1 MGAAYEPPAWGA
13 AGVNAHGVSLEVIKG
28 GVVVE
33 AVALPPVSDEGSGS
47 GSGSLS
53 FVVAGRMTPACG
65 LVLQHPSVSRVHA
78 ALQFDA
84 HGALFL
90 RDLGSTHGTFVN
102 KRRLPAHEFVRLHIG
117 DVVAFGESTRLYAVC
132 GPQELLPPERKPSR
146 HRKDKERVKEGGDGA
161 SWGFREDA
169 QEEDDEDEDE
179 GDGKDKH
186 KEQLPDYL
194 RNVRGPLYHA
204 AWIKD

>member
-1 MGAAYEPPAWGA
+1 MGSSYEPPPWGV

-28 GVVVE
+28 G
-33 AVALPPVSDEGSGS
+33 
-47 GSGSLS
+47 S
-53 FVVAGRMTPACG
+53 FVVVGRMTPACG

-117 DVVAFGESTRLYAVC
+117 DVVAFGESTRLYAIC

-146 HRKDKERVKEGGDGA
+146 RREKEEGVEEGDDGA
-161 SWGFREDA
+161 SWGFGEDA
-169 QEEDDEDEDE
+169 QEEDEDEEDA

-194 RNVRGPLYHA
+194 RNVCGA
-204 AWIKD
+204 VECATWIKD

>member
-1 MGAAYEPPAWGA
+1 MAPPYAPPEWGA
-13 AGVNAHGVSLEVIKG
+13 AGANAHGVSLEVIKS

-33 AVALPPVSDEGSGS
+33 ALPLPVDASK
-47 GSGSLS
+47 S
-53 FVVAGRMTPACG
+53 FVVAGRMEPACD
-65 LVLQHPSVSRVHA
+65 LVLQHPSISRVHA

-84 HGALFL
+84 HGVLFL

-102 KRRLPAHEFVRLHIG
+102 KKRLPADEFVRLHIG

-132 GPQELLPPERKPSR
+132 GPQGLLPPERKPSR
-146 HRKDKERVKEGGDGA
+146 RRKAEEREKSKEEDAGA

-169 QEEDDEDEDE
+169 QEEDDEDEED
-179 GDGKDKH
+179 DGK

-194 RNVRGPLYHA
+194 RNVR
-204 AWIKD
+204 